1 MGDEEALIGLP
12 TALPIQQKGNKMSI
26 KLKVLG
32 LGLLAVMATSAFAV
46 VNASATSTGHF
57 VSDLPV
63 GHDQHL
69 IVRGAETV
77 GTPHRLHFNE
87 IKDDVNHPTTGSSI
101 TCTHASYHGT
111 LTGPAAT
118 TTSAVQVRPT
128 YKECSTNGEP
138 PHNVVVDV
146 PESCGTN
153 VFEFT
158 SGGTGT
164 VHVNC
169 NITITHP
176 NCEITIPSGSI
187 NTLSGVTY
195 TTVTEQE
202 KHALTMHVNVKTI
215 TGTYHGGICIFLGT
229 THYFEMTGSVTVW
242 AENTAGGR
250 VGITHTTP

>member
-1 MGDEEALIGLP
+1 
-12 TALPIQQKGNKMSI
+12 MSL

-32 LGLLAVMATSAFAV
+32 LGLLAVMATSALAV

-57 VSDLPV
+57 TSEATE
-63 GHDQHL
+63 HHL
-69 IVRGAETV
+69 IVKGAETV

-87 IKDDVNHPTTGSSI
+87 VRNEPGHPTTGSSI
-101 TCTHASYHGT
+101 TCTHASYQGT
-111 LTGPAAT
+111 LSGPAAT
-118 TTSAVQVRPT
+118 TTTAVQVRPT

-146 PESCGTN
+146 PESCGNN

-164 VHVNC
+164 VHLNC

-176 NCEITIPSGSI
+176 NCAITLTAAD
-187 NTLSGVTY
+187 NKKLSGITY
-195 TTVTEQE
+195 TTTVEQNR
-202 KHALTMHVNVKTI
+202 HALTMHVNVKTI
-215 TGTYHGGICIFLGT
+215 KGEYHSGFCVFLGT

-242 AENTAGGR
+242 AENTLTGR
-250 VGITHTTP
+250 VGITHT